1 MSTTTYSTA
10 QEAAQAMRAAMT
22 QQKGKDGNNITRL
35 TAQAPQWMRDAVRKI
50 HDVREFDD
58 PDDLKYDLIAYYLGV
73 FADYEEPEWD
83 DYDLEG
89 ICDSFGDDGSYQWLR
104 TSWYR
109 LSYLDE
115 TRKGAGSMQ
124 SALDRA
130 QLLEHR
136 EVFDHLKAALRAQ
149 VQAKA
154 PAKAA
159 AKAPATKRTT
169 KKTKVTTTA

>member
-22 QQKGKDGNNITRL
+22 RQKGKDGKERTRL
-35 TAQAPQWMRDAVRKI
+35 ADTAAQWMRDAVRKI

-58 PDDLKYDLIAYYLGV
+58 PDDFKYEIIAYHLDGL
-73 FADYEEPEWD
+73 ADTDASEWV
-83 DYDLEG
+83 DYDIG
-89 ICDSFGDDGSYQWLR
+89 AIADSFGDEGSYQWLC

-115 TRKGAGSMQ
+115 TRKAAGSMQ

-136 EVFDHLKAALRAQ
+136 EIFDHLVAALRAQ

-154 PAKAA
+154 PAA
-159 AKAPATKRTT
+159 KRTT
-169 KKTKVTTTA
+169 KKTKAAATA

>member
-22 QQKGKDGNNITRL
+22 QQKGKDGKEKTRL
-35 TAQAPQWMRDAVRKI
+35 ADQAPQWMRDTVRKI

-58 PDDLKYDLIAYYLGV
+58 PDDLKCELIAYYLDV
-73 FADYEEPEWD
+73 LADYEESEWD
-83 DYDLEG
+83 GYDLEA
-89 ICDSFGDDGSYQWLR
+89 IYDSFGDEGSYHWLR

-115 TRKGAGSMQ
+115 TRKGADSML
-124 SALDRA
+124 SALNRA
-130 QLLEHR
+130 QFLEHR

-149 VQAKA
+149 LQAKA
-154 PAKAA
+154 P

-169 KKTKVTTTA
+169 KKTKAAATA

>member
-58 PDDLKYDLIAYYLGV
+58 PDDVKYDLIAYYLGV
-73 FADYEEPEWD
+73 FADCEEAEWD
-83 DYDLEG
+83 GYDLEA
-89 ICDSFGDDGSYQWLR
+89 IYDSFGDEGSYHWLR

-115 TRKGAGSMQ
+115 TRNGAGSMQ
-124 SALDRA
+124 SVLDRA
-130 QLLEHR
+130 QFLEHR

-154 PAKAA
+154 PAA
-159 AKAPATKRTT
+159 KRTT
-169 KKTKVTTTA
+169 KKTKATATA

>member
-1 MSTTTYSTA
+1 MSTTTYPTA
-10 QEAAQAMRAAMT
+10 QKAAQAMHAAMT
-22 QQKGKDGNNITRL
+22 RQKGKDGKDRTRL
-35 TAQAPQWMRDAVRKI
+35 VDQAPQWMRDAVRKI

-58 PDDLKYDLIAYYLGV
+58 PDDFKYEAIAYHLDALADTDPSEW
-73 FADYEEPEWD
+73 ADYD
-83 DYDLEG
+83 IDA
-89 ICDSFGDDGSYQWLR
+89 IADSFGDEGSYQWLC

-136 EVFDHLKAALRAQ
+136 EILNHLVAALRAQ
-149 VQAKA
+149 VEVKA
-154 PAKAA
+154 PV
-159 AKAPATKRTT
+159 APAKRTT
-169 KKTKVTTTA
+169 KKTKTSATV